1 MRLSTILN
9 RGIES
14 IAVVGA
20 SPKSGKVSN
29 IILRNLINSGFKG
42 RIYPVNPKYEEILG
56 VKCWPNLIS
65 LPEPPDVVLVAVP
78 PNSVP
83 AVVSQAREKHCK
95 LVVVITAGFKEV
107 GRKDLELSLRR
118 EAGDKVRVIGPN
130 SAGIYIRRYNL
141 YASIEVIP
149 RGGKVGIITQ
159 SGAVGGALSYALS
172 KLSSGPS
179 FMLSLGN
186 MCDVDINEA
195 LEYALN
201 DANTEAVIVYIEWL
215 RNGREFIRI
224 AKELTRSKPLIVIKG
239 GRGEVSSKAI
249 ISHTGGLAGNYE
261 VFLGAMKQC
270 GAYVASDVQE
280 ACEVTEVLRRV
291 GYVRGDRILVLTNSG
306 GLGILVAS
314 LLEDV
319 GASLPELPNYVLNE
333 LISNVGKQPTGRNPM
348 DFGGDT
354 ELEKIIS
361 VLSIRELRNY
371 YDLIILTYVPTALD
385 SKSQLCKIFNS
396 INKENLE
403 IPVLVYYEGSWKED
417 LIVCI
422 SRKLPVV
429 SSLSNLAKAVN
440 ALMYRSKKLSKSSII

>member
-9 RGIES
+9 KGIKS
-14 IAVVGA
+14 VAIVGV
-20 SPKSGKVSN
+20 SPKHGKVGN
-29 IILRNLINSGFKG
+29 IILRNLINSEFKG
-42 RIYPVNPKYEEILG
+42 RVYPVNPKYREVLG
-56 VKCWPNLIS
+56 IRCWPNLSS
-65 LPEPPDVVLVAVP
+65 LPESPDLVLIAVP

-83 AVVSQAREKHCK
+83 AVISQAREKQCG
-95 LVVVITAGFKEV
+95 LVVVITAGFKEI
-107 GRKDLELSLRR
+107 GREDLELNLRR
-118 EAGDKVRVIGPN
+118 EAGGKVRIIGPN

-186 MCDVDINEA
+186 MCDVDLNEA

-201 DANTEAVIVYIEWL
+201 DPNTEAVIMYVEWL
-215 RNGREFIRI
+215 RNGNEFIKI
-224 AKELTRSKPLIVIKG
+224 AKELTRNKPLVVIKG

-249 ISHTGGLAGNYE
+249 MSHTGGLAGSYE

-270 GAYVASDVQE
+270 GAYVASDIQE
-280 ACEVTEVLRRV
+280 ACEVTEVLRRIRYIENSKV
-291 GYVRGDRILVLTNSG
+291 LILTNSG
-306 GLGILVAS
+306 GLGILAAS

-319 GASLPELPNYVLNE
+319 GALLLELPHHLFEEVTNR
-333 LISNVGKQPTGRNPM
+333 VGKKPAGRNPV
-348 DFGGDT
+348 DFGGDVR
-354 ELEKIIS
+354 LDDVIS
-361 VLSIRELRNY
+361 VFDIKELRKY
-371 YDLIILTYVPTALD
+371 YGLVVLTYVPTALD
-385 SKSQLCKIFNS
+385 SKSQLCKVFSALNS
-396 INKENLE
+396 EDLE
-403 IPVLVYYEGSWKED
+403 IPVLVYYEGSWKDD

-429 SSLSNLAKAVN
+429 SSLNNLAKTVS
-440 ALMYRSKKLSKSSII
+440 ALMYRSKKVGRLRII